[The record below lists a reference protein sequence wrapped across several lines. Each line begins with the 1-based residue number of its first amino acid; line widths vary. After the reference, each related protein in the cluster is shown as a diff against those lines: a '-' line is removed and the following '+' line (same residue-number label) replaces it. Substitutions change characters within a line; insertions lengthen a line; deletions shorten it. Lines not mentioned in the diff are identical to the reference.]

1 MICTRSKQFFTI
13 VIVLFFNTI
22 SYAQTIKVAC
32 IGDSVTYGYGIENT
46 EENSYPAQLQQ
57 LLGATYKVANFGYS
71 GATMLKNGHKPYW
84 DKEVFIKSQEF
95 EPTFVIIHLGLNDQ
109 GNNNWPQHKEAF
121 ERDYLDMIATYK
133 NLPSK
138 PTVIICRMTPTF
150 SGHHWFEEGMR
161 ESFKEIQTKIE
172 QIGAKANVKVIDL
185 HEPLYRFP
193 EYFPD
198 NLHPTKEGAKI
209 IAEKVYGAISSNY
222 GGLKVPLL
230 YGENMVLQR
239 NKPIHFEGTANYN
252 EKITIE
258 FNNKTKTTITD
269 FNGNWEIVYEPM
281 QAGGPFP
288 LKITS
293 PNTSKSIEKVFVGE
307 VWLASGQSNMDF
319 KVHSMESAAT
329 VLKDSLNKNIFL
341 FSMDGKA
348 LSGQKFTEKELI
360 NCNASNYFEASGW
373 QKTTTKNLENFSAVA
388 YAFAYNLQKQLNIP
402 VGIICNAIGGS
413 PIQSWIS
420 RETME
425 QTHTTVDLL
434 NDTHLNPLVDSWVA
448 KRIVL
453 NMEGSKNTKIKTR
466 HPYQPTLLF
475 DAGIMPLKNYGIKGI
490 IWYQGE
496 SNADRPALHS
506 KLFNLLV
513 KDWRFHLKN
522 PELPFY
528 FVQLSSIE
536 RPTWGTFRD
545 SQRKLLEIP
554 NTGMAVSSDVGNRT
568 DVHPKKKWIIG
579 ERLSKIA
586 LHKNYNFSNEF
597 SGPLLDFV
605 NVKGS
610 KLQVYFKH
618 AEGLTTSN
626 GKQVTDIFIA
636 NSNKIFVP
644 AKAKIN
650 NNILKVWS
658 SEIKNPRY
666 VKYGYTPFTNG
677 NLINKYGLPA
687 STFSNLVNNLKLN
700 K

>member
-1 MICTRSKQFFTI
+1 MNSKKMKYFI
-13 VIVLFFNTI
+13 VILAFVI
-22 SYAQTIKVAC
+22 SSICKSQTIKVAC
-32 IGDSVTYGYGIENT
+32 IGDSVTYGYGIENR
-46 EENSYPAQLQQ
+46 ENNSYPAQLQQ
-57 LLGATYKVANFGYS
+57 LLGANYKVANFGFS
-71 GATMLKNGHKPYW
+71 GATMLKKGHKPYW
-84 DKEVFIKSQEF
+84 DKEVFKKSLEF
-95 EPTFVIIHLGLNDQ
+95 EPTIVIIHLGLNDQ
-109 GNNNWPQHKEAF
+109 GNNNWPQHKKEF
-121 ERDYLDMIATYK
+121 ESDYLDMIATYK

-138 PTVIICRMTPTF
+138 PTVIICKMTPTF

-172 QIGAKANVKVIDL
+172 QIGVKANVKVIDL

-209 IAEKVYGAISSNY
+209 IAEKVYGAISGNY

-239 NKPIHFEGTANYN
+239 NKTINFKGTANYN
-252 EKITIE
+252 DKITIE
-258 FNNKTKTTITD
+258 FNNKVKTTITD
-269 FNGNWEIVYEPM
+269 FNGNWKLAYEPM
-281 QAGGPFP
+281 QAGGPFH
-288 LKITS
+288 LKIATS
-293 PNTSKSIEKVFVGE
+293 NTAISIKNVYVGE

-319 KVHSMESAAT
+319 KVQSMESAAT
-329 VLKDSLNKNIFL
+329 VLKDSLNKNVFL

-348 LSGQKFTEKELI
+348 LSSQKFTEDELL
-360 NCNASNYFEASGW
+360 NCNATNYFESSGW

-388 YAFAYNLQKQLNIP
+388 YTFAYNLQKKINIP

-425 QTHTTVDLL
+425 QTHATVDLL

-453 NMEGSKNTKIKTR
+453 NMKNEKNTNIKAR
-466 HPYQPTLLF
+466 HPYQPTTLF
-475 DAGIMPLKNYGIKGI
+475 DAGIMPIKNYGIKGV

-496 SNADRPALHS
+496 SNAEQPELHS
-506 KLFNLLV
+506 NLFKLLV
-513 KDWRFHLKN
+513 KDWRFHFKN

-536 RPTWGTFRD
+536 RPTWGAFRD
-545 SQRKLLEIP
+545 SQRRLLEIP
-554 NTGMAVSSDVGNRT
+554 NTGMAVSLDVGNKT
-568 DVHPKKKWIIG
+568 DVHPKKKWVVG

-605 NVKGS
+605 NVKGN

-626 GKQVTDIFIA
+626 GEKVTDIFIA
-636 NSNKIFVP
+636 NSEKLFVP

-650 NNILKVWS
+650 KNILEVWS

-666 VKYGYTPFTNG
+666 VKYGYTPFTKG
-677 NLINKYGLPA
+677 NLINKQGLPA
-687 STFSNLVNNLKLN
+687 STFSNLVE
-700 K
+700 